1 MRRDTPLRPGAY
13 SPLVRGMGGLALL
26 AVSALLGA
34 FHGSADAAESDFYR
48 GKQIHIVVGSDAG
61 GGYDAY
67 ARAIATYMPK
77 YIPGTPSFIIENM
90 PGAGSLTA
98 VNYVANIAPKDGTV
112 IAAIHA
118 DTVIAPLLHP
128 SQAKFDARHLSWLG
142 APVTIT
148 TTVAVWHTAPVQTF
162 DHVFNTELIVAAS
175 GGDSITLP
183 LLTNAL
189 LGTKFKI
196 VQGYKSAAEG
206 LLAIQ
211 RGEAQGVA
219 GDAMSFLRV
228 VNGAQLRSKE
238 LRVIATFALR
248 PDPELAGIP
257 SVMDFA
263 KTSEQKAA
271 LSLILSEQDFGW
283 PYVMAA
289 EVPPDRVKIMRDA
302 FDATMKDPG
311 FLAEAKKGGLDVRP
325 INGVDQA
332 AVINRTFDTPSAIVE
347 QVKHIIDP

>member
-1 MRRDTPLRPGAY
+1 MHDRANACRRILP
-13 SPLVRGMGGLALL
+13 SF
-26 AVSALLGA
+26 GA
-34 FHGSADAAESDFYR
+34 FVLCAAFLGTGAEAQTDADFYR
-48 GKQIHIVVGSDAG
+48 GKQIRIVVGSDAG

-77 YIPGTPSFIIENM
+77 YIPGTPSIIVENM

-98 VNYVANIAPKDGTV
+98 VNYVANIAPKDGTI

-128 SQAKFDARHLSWLG
+128 GQAKFDARYLNWLG

-148 TTVAVWHTAPVQTF
+148 TTVAVWRTAPVQSF
-162 DHVFNTELIVAAS
+162 DQVFNTELIVAAA

-183 LLTNAL
+183 LLCNGT

-219 GDAMSFLRV
+219 GDAMSFLKV
-228 VNGAQLRSKE
+228 VDAAQLRSKE

-257 SVMDFA
+257 SVMEFA
-263 KTSEQKAA
+263 KTQEQKQA
-271 LSLILSEQDFGW
+271 LSLILAEQDFGW
-283 PYVMAA
+283 PYLMAA
-289 EVPPDRVKIMRDA
+289 EVPQGRVKIMRDA

-311 FLAEAKKGGLDVRP
+311 FLAEANKGGLDVRP
-325 INGVDQA
+325 ISGIDQA
-332 AVINRTFDTPSAIVE
+332 AVINRAYDTPQAIVDE
-347 QVKHIIDP
+347 VKRIIDQ